1 VVETNGRALVNYLRR
16 VPGERHLCLE
26 EGEQS
31 QWLVELLA
39 PYVDQIDVV
48 VPEPRKG
55 NKNDAIDAFE
65 LADVVCKGRDWK
77 RVYKDPHRFG
87 RLREA
92 SRLYTMV
99 TQDLVRTKSR
109 VKSFYRSRGI
119 SASGDRVYP
128 PHKRGTLL
136 RRAPAATRRAL
147 ELLYRELDTIETL
160 KADAQRLLVQESRRH
175 RIARVL
181 ETAPGLGEVRVAQLL
196 PIVITPHRFRTKRQF
211 WAYVRAPVAQ
221 TRGLNRNHSRPL
233 KAIFKGAAT
242 TVAQHATREPL
253 HEVYQDLLEKG
264 IKPNLAKLTIAR
276 RIAAIVL
283 AIGGSRR
290 SCWRCG
296 RARHPTIR
304 RKPAADER
312 SGSAARPIR
321 SPGMRA
327 EGSRESI
334 HAACG
339 PRYGGSPGNKGMP
352 PRRTEGSDGR
362 SRSRWKAGSP
372 PRRDPDASH
381 PRRPGAGANR

>member
-211 WAYVRAPVAQ
+211 WAYAGLGIVMRSSSDWVQDRAGWVRAPVAQ

-283 AIGGSRR
+283 AMWKSETPYDPKRTGG
-290 SCWRCG
+290 G
-296 RARHPTIR
+296 
-304 RKPAADER
+304 
-312 SGSAARPIR
+312 
-321 SPGMRA
+321 
-327 EGSRESI
+327 
-334 HAACG
+334 
-339 PRYGGSPGNKGMP
+339 
-352 PRRTEGSDGR
+352 
-362 SRSRWKAGSP
+362 
-372 PRRDPDASH
+372 
-381 PRRPGAGANR
+381 